1 MLRSCGLG
9 LRQLESDAFEG
20 NECRLVDSEVAVA
33 VAALLSPSRRCR
45 DGVTG
50 LLVGLFLLLL
60 LARLSPGVEALFCA
74 EEARRRLG
82 VMPSSLGVNPRLREE
97 FLDLGV
103 RCSDGTGEVN
113 DDDEE
118 DDASFEEAA
127 DFSDLLLAAFP
138 GVVDDFVP
146 RRLNNDALLGAFD
159 ALRGDTDLLDGA
171 WLLLLL
177 LSLLL

>member
-1 MLRSCGLG
+1 
-9 LRQLESDAFEG
+9 
-20 NECRLVDSEVAVA
+20 
-33 VAALLSPSRRCR
+33 
-45 DGVTG
+45 
-50 LLVGLFLLLL
+50 
-60 LARLSPGVEALFCA
+60 
-74 EEARRRLG
+74 
-82 VMPSSLGVNPRLREE
+82 MPSSLGVNPRLREE

-159 ALRGDTDLLDGA
+159 ALRGDTDLLDGE